1 MWKKYQINSFNRYI
15 NLSIYL
21 IIRYKQ
27 NQIISINQRQ
37 WTINKKLKV
46 KLKLVANDKFN
57 KVKK

>member
-1 MWKKYQINSFNRYI
+1 MWKKYRINSYNRYI

-21 IIRYKQ
+21 IIRYKR

>member
-21 IIRYKQ
+21 IIRYKR

>member
-21 IIRYKQ
+21 IIRYKR

-46 KLKLVANDKFN
+46 ELKLVANDKFN